1 MLAHYSRSS
10 LLSNSGFF
18 YHLLGQKKQQPL
30 ETNFQL
36 FQKIHRIRNKQM
48 TQTMAALKKKAK
60 ALKTLASEFISQ

>member
-1 MLAHYSRSS
+1 MRMLAHYSRSS

-18 YHLLGQKKQQPL
+18 MIYRVKKNRQPS
-30 ETNFQL
+30 ETNFEL

-60 ALKTLASEFISQ
+60 A